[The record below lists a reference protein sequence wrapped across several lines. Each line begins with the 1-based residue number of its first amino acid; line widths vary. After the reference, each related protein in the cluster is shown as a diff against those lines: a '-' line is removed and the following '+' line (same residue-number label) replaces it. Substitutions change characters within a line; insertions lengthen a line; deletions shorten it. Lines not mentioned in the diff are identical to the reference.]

1 MQKYDDFTE
10 RIKSI
15 DNTKTLLNFEKNKKM
30 RLLAPFITLII
41 FIFGCSSGSTEY
53 TLNGTIDL
61 EDGQSVLLLG
71 VDDESQLM
79 PIDTVKVEAGT
90 FSFSGSAKYPEM
102 HYLNF
107 EGVRSLLPLV
117 IEPGIITV
125 QVIKDSIQN
134 ASVRGTKSN
143 LDVSQF
149 LEEVS
154 TFNMALREISFE
166 LRNAMLRKD
175 SLNIYDLQDQYDN
188 MLAKL
193 TDFELSYINDNPD
206 SYVSSLILEQQ
217 ITSGQIDSA
226 EAQILFD
233 QLNGYIK
240 KTRSGQNIQK
250 LLNPEESQEN
260 TEFPDVGEV
269 APDFQAPSP
278 EGKLT
283 SLYDT
288 KKKFTVIDFWAS
300 WCKPCRDQSPELV
313 ALYNNYQSIGVTIM
327 SVSLDLNNERWLQA
341 IKDDRLDWTH
351 VSNLKRWQDP
361 IAAEYNVRSI
371 PELFLIDESGTVLAR
386 SHDLGLI
393 QSILQ
398 NATADL

>member
-1 MQKYDDFTE
+1 LQKYDDFTE
-10 RIKSI
+10 CILSI
-15 DNTKTLLNFEKNKKM
+15 ENTKTLLTFEKNKKM
-30 RLLAPFITLII
+30 RLLAPYITLIL

-71 VDDESQLM
+71 VDDQSQLM

-90 FSFSGSAKYPEM
+90 FSISGSAKYPEM

-117 IEPGIITV
+117 LEPGIITV
-125 QVIKDSIQN
+125 QAIKDSIQN

-149 LEEVS
+149 LEDIS
-154 TFNMALREISFE
+154 TINMALREISFE

-175 SLNIYDLQDQYDN
+175 SLNISDLQDQYDN
-188 MLAKL
+188 MVAKL
-193 TDFELSYINDNPD
+193 KDFELSYITDNPD

-217 ITSGQIDSA
+217 VTSGQIDSA

-233 QLNGYIK
+233 QLDGYIK
-240 KTRSGQNIQK
+240 KTKSAQNIQK
-250 LLNPEESQEN
+250 LLNPEEVQDN
-260 TEFPDVGEV
+260 KEFPGVGEV

-278 EGKLT
+278 EGELV

-300 WCKPCRDQSPELV
+300 WCKPCRNQSPELV
-313 ALYNNYQSIGVTIM
+313 DLYNTYQSKGVTIL
-327 SVSLDLNNERWLQA
+327 SVSLDRNNDRWLQA
-341 IKDDRLDWTH
+341 IKDDHLNWTH
-351 VSNLKRWQDP
+351 VSNLKHWQDP

-371 PELFLIDESGTVLAR
+371 PELFLIDDRGAVLAR
-386 SHDLGLI
+386 THDLASI
-393 QSILQ
+393 KSILR